1 MNYEVIGI
9 FISKK
14 RKEKNMT
21 QKELASKIG
30 VTDKAVSKWER
41 GLGCPDV
48 SILELLANA
57 LDVSILEILK
67 GRKIE
72 NEVIPVTEMDDY
84 VKETINYSNKTIR
97 NKYEKIILNILTFI
111 IIGICS
117 FLFIININHIIYL
130 NKTYE
135 YNFENN
141 MFNEINK
148 NINMID
154 ENIKIIKEKS
164 NIFNKEDYIKLIQ
177 KIDNYF
183 NKIKNVSILK
193 YKGIQKFK
201 LNDLNNL
208 DSEIPSILEIVDG
221 YRLLANYDSSML
233 EYKELLQLSYVS
245 KIYSSQYL
253 YNEPILSYQYKIIS
267 EDNNLY
273 IDKIQARIYEFTYR
287 INEFLYFTNNVIK
300 VGEFHE

>member
-1 MNYEVIGI
+1 MNYEVIGS

-14 RKEKNMT
+14 RKEKNLT

-72 NEVIPVTEMDDY
+72 NEVIHVTEMDDY

-117 FLFIININHIIYL
+117 FLLIININHIIYL

-135 YNFENN
+135 YNFDNN

-148 NINMID
+148 NINMIN

-164 NIFNKEDYIKLIQ
+164 NIFNKEDYIKLIE

-208 DSEIPSILEIVDG
+208 DSEIPSILEIADG
-221 YRLLANYDSSML
+221 YRLLANYDSSMI

-245 KIYSSQYL
+245 KISSSQYL

-267 EDNNLY
+267 EDSDVY
-273 IDKIQARIYEFTYR
+273 MDKIQPRIYELLYR

-300 VGEFHE
+300 VGEFYE

>member
-1 MNYEVIGI
+1 MNYEVIGS

-14 RKEKNMT
+14 RKEKNLT

-72 NEVIPVTEMDDY
+72 NEVIHVTEMDDY

-117 FLFIININHIIYL
+117 FLLIININHIIYL

-135 YNFENN
+135 YNFDNN

-148 NINMID
+148 NINMIN

-164 NIFNKEDYIKLIQ
+164 NIFNKEDYIKLIE

-221 YRLLANYDSSML
+221 YRLLANYDSSMI

-245 KIYSSQYL
+245 KISSSQYL

-267 EDNNLY
+267 EDSDVY
-273 IDKIQARIYEFTYR
+273 MDKIQPRIYELLYR

-300 VGEFHE
+300 VGEFYE